1 MPFLIY
7 QLKLAAAFLLLYI
20 FFRIFLA
27 RESLHSFNRVAVLLS
42 IIIAAVLPACV
53 LTYHVDAASPAAAVF
68 SAETA
73 EPASD
78 GQVFNWT
85 FLLLAVYIIGAAAVL
100 LSVFAS
106 IISLIRLISR
116 GERLEQSDGTV
127 VVLVDEPVAPMSW
140 MKFIILSHED
150 YNSASGAVMVHEKAH
165 IRLGHSVDVLL
176 ADLFTALQW
185 FNPAA
190 WMMRDDLRAIHE
202 YQADEEVVKSGID
215 VKQYQ
220 LLLVKKAFGANG
232 RSVSN
237 NFNHGELKKRITMM
251 SMKKSSAFKA
261 LKFLYVLPLVC
272 AGLAA
277 NARPVYGV
285 PEKVVENYKL
295 NGDISV
301 EVAGDSAS
309 VADFLPDN
317 VKIYIDGKLVSNED
331 MQAFDAE
338 KIASVNVIKNG
349 EESAIHICA
358 EGAQVPEGSESKL
371 HVMIQTS
378 DDPGQTGNGQENGRQ
393 ENQMSV
399 RIAREGYSGTIDIS
413 MLDDAQLDYT
423 DKEGLSLKMEEQ
435 PDFYVDGKKVSYDT
449 FREMSPE
456 DFESIVVSKPDGP
469 DGKGR
474 IDVTTKKK

>member
-7 QLKLAAAFLLLYI
+7 QLKLSAAFLLLYI
-20 FFRIFLA
+20 FFRLFLA
-27 RESLHSFNRVAVLLS
+27 REPLHSFNRVAMLLS
-42 IIIAAVLPACV
+42 IVIAAVLPACV
-53 LTYHVDAASPAAAVF
+53 ITFHVEAAPLTAAVF
-68 SAETA
+68 SAGPA

-78 GQVFNWT
+78 GSGFDWVS
-85 FLLLAVYIIGAAAVL
+85 LLLAVYIVGAAAVL
-100 LSVFAS
+100 LSGIAS
-106 IISLIRLISR
+106 VISLMRLISR
-116 GERLEQSDGTV
+116 GERLEQTDGTV

-140 MKFIILSHED
+140 MKFIILSRED
-150 YNSASGAVMVHEKAH
+150 YGSGTEAIMVHEKAH

-285 PEKVVENYKL
+285 PEKVVESYTL
-295 NGDISV
+295 SGDISV

-317 VKIYIDGKLVSNED
+317 VKIYIDGKLVSNDD
-331 MQAFDAE
+331 MQALDAE
-338 KIASVNVIKNG
+338 KIASMSVIKNG
-349 EESAIHICA
+349 EESAIHIFTVD
-358 EGAQVPEGSESKL
+358 AQVPESSESKL
-371 HVMIQTS
+371 HVKIQTS
-378 DDPGQTGNGQENGRQ
+378 DDPGLTGNGQENGRQ
-393 ENQMSV
+393 KNQMSV
-399 RIAREGYSGTIDIS
+399 RIAREGHSGTIDIS
-413 MLDDAQLDYT
+413 MPDDARLDDT
-423 DKEGLSLKMEEQ
+423 GKEDLSLKMEEL
-435 PDFYVDGKKVSYDT
+435 PDYYVDGKKVGYDT
-449 FREMSPE
+449 FRTMSPE

>member
-20 FFRIFLA
+20 FFRIFLS

-53 LTYHVDAASPAAAVF
+53 LTYHVDAAPLAAAVF

-78 GQVFNWT
+78 GQGFNWT

-106 IISLIRLISR
+106 IISLIRLMSR

-140 MKFIILSHED
+140 MKFIILSRED

-237 NFNHGELKKRITMM
+237 NFNHG
-251 SMKKSSAFKA
+251 
-261 LKFLYVLPLVC
+261 
-272 AGLAA
+272 

-349 EESAIHICA
+349 EERAIHICT

>member
-20 FFRIFLA
+20 FFRLFLA
-27 RESLHSFNRVAVLLS
+27 REPLHSFNRIAVLLS
-42 IIIAAVLPACV
+42 IVIAAVLPACV
-53 LTYHVDAASPAAAVF
+53 ITFHVEAAPLTAAFF
-68 SAETA
+68 SAVPV
-73 EPASD
+73 EPSSD
-78 GQVFNWT
+78 GPGFDWVS
-85 FLLLAVYIIGAAAVL
+85 LLLAVYIVGAAAVL
-100 LSVFAS
+100 LSGIAS
-106 IISLIRLISR
+106 VISLMRLISR
-116 GERLEQSDGTV
+116 GERLRQSDGTV

-140 MKFIILSHED
+140 MKFIILSRED
-150 YNSASGAVMVHEKAH
+150 YGSDPEAIMVHEKAH

-202 YQADEEVVKSGID
+202 YQADEEVVKS
-215 VKQYQ
+215 
-220 LLLVKKAFGANG
+220 LLVKKAFGANG

-285 PEKVVENYKL
+285 PEKVVESYTL

-317 VKIYIDGKLVSNED
+317 VKIYIDGKLVTNEE
-331 MQAFDAE
+331 MQAFDPE
-338 KIASVNVIKNG
+338 KIASVSVIKNG
-349 EESAIHICA
+349 EESAILIFT
-358 EGAQVPEGSESKL
+358 EDAQVPEGSESKL
-371 HVMIQTS
+371 HVKIQTS
-378 DDPGQTGNGQENGRQ
+378 DDPGLTGNGQENGLKGKP
-393 ENQMSV
+393 MSV
-399 RIAREGYSGTIDIS
+399 MIAREGYSGTIDIS
-413 MLDDAQLDYT
+413 MLDDAQLGDS
-423 DKEGLSLKMEEQ
+423 KEGLSLKMEEV
-435 PDFYVDGKKVSYDT
+435 PDFYVDGKKVGYDT
-449 FREMSPE
+449 FREMPPE
-456 DFESIVVSKPDGP
+456 DIESIVVSKPDGP

>member
-1 MPFLIY
+1 
-7 QLKLAAAFLLLYI
+7 
-20 FFRIFLA
+20 
-27 RESLHSFNRVAVLLS
+27 
-42 IIIAAVLPACV
+42 
-53 LTYHVDAASPAAAVF
+53 
-68 SAETA
+68 
-73 EPASD
+73 
-78 GQVFNWT
+78 
-85 FLLLAVYIIGAAAVL
+85 
-100 LSVFAS
+100 
-106 IISLIRLISR
+106 
-116 GERLEQSDGTV
+116 
-127 VVLVDEPVAPMSW
+127 
-140 MKFIILSHED
+140 
-150 YNSASGAVMVHEKAH
+150 MVHEKAH

-285 PEKVVENYKL
+285 PEKVVESYTL

-317 VKIYIDGKLVSNED
+317 VKIYIDGKLVTNEE
-331 MQAFDAE
+331 MQAFDPE
-338 KIASVNVIKNG
+338 KIASMSVIKNG
-349 EESAIHICA
+349 EESAIHIFT
-358 EGAQVPEGSESKL
+358 EDAQVPEGSESKL
-371 HVMIQTS
+371 HVKIQTS
-378 DDPGQTGNGQENGRQ
+378 DDPGLTGNGQENGLKGKP
-393 ENQMSV
+393 MSV
-399 RIAREGYSGTIDIS
+399 MIAREGYSGTIDIS
-413 MLDDAQLDYT
+413 MLDDAQLGDS
-423 DKEGLSLKMEEQ
+423 KEGLSLKMEEV
-435 PDFYVDGKKVSYDT
+435 PDYYVDGKKVGYDT
-449 FREMSPE
+449 FREMPPE
-456 DFESIVVSKPDGP
+456 DIESIVVSKPDGP

>member
-27 RESLHSFNRVAVLLS
+27 KEPLHAFNRIAVLLS
-42 IIIAAVLPACV
+42 IVIAAVLPACV
-53 LTYHVDAASPAAAVF
+53 ITFHVEAAPLTAAVF
-68 SAETA
+68 SAGPV
-73 EPASD
+73 EPSSD
-78 GQVFNWT
+78 GPGFDWVS
-85 FLLLAVYIIGAAAVL
+85 LLLAVYIVGAAAVL
-100 LSVFAS
+100 LSGIAS
-106 IISLIRLISR
+106 DISLMRLISR
-116 GERLEQSDGTV
+116 GERLRQSDGTV

-140 MKFIILSHED
+140 MKFIILSRED
-150 YNSASGAVMVHEKAH
+150 YSSDPEAIMVHEKAH

-285 PEKVVENYKL
+285 PEKVVESYTL

-309 VADFLPDN
+309 VANFLPDN
-317 VKIYIDGKLVSNED
+317 VKIYIDGKLVTNEE
-331 MQAFDAE
+331 MQAFDPE

-349 EESAIHICA
+349 EESAIHIYTEDTQA
-358 EGAQVPEGSESKL
+358 PEGSQSKL
-371 HVMIQTS
+371 HVKIQTS
-378 DDPGQTGNGQENGRQ
+378 DDPGLTGNGQENGLKGKP
-393 ENQMSV
+393 MSV
-399 RIAREGYSGTIDIS
+399 MIAREGYSGTIDIS
-413 MLDDAQLDYT
+413 MLDDAQLGDS
-423 DKEGLSLKMEEQ
+423 KEGLSLKMEEV
-435 PDFYVDGKKVSYDT
+435 PDFYVDGKKVGYDT
-449 FREMSPE
+449 FREMPPE
-456 DFESIVVSKPDGP
+456 DIESIVVSKPDGP